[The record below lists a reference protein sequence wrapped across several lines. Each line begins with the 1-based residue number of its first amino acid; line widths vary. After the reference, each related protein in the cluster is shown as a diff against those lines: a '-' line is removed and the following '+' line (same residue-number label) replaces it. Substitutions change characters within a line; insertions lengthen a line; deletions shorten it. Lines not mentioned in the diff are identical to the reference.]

1 MFVGTNMSD
10 VDLIISVH
18 TTGVKDIAN
27 LSASVRNLALN
38 LKGVTVPMKALDT
51 HAKAVNKALGITSK
65 GVNQHANSLK
75 ELKRNQAALSE
86 ESKRLRSNIQNY
98 NLAILKAG
106 GPTTKLGKELTFAQ
120 NQLKA
125 FSTTL
130 RGLRI
135 RSFGSDLSNI
145 SLRLQKMGKDAQ
157 FVGRSLM
164 INLTAPLL
172 LFARTGLQS
181 LVKVDAALV
190 RLTKVLEG
198 VAMTAEQADKKL
210 GKGLGGAER
219 QAAIEKMVN
228 SFKSLDSALTGLSNK
243 FGVSKDLVVG
253 LATDFAELGISVN
266 ENITALTELTLVTE
280 KLGNMDA
287 AGAQDLAQALYFNSV
302 RALEANGAFA
312 KLTNARDRETRA
324 IAAATTQLNMFN
336 NIENVTAL
344 TLKDLSE
351 SLPELGS
358 MAVSFGLSMTE
369 AAALL
374 APMKAAGLDVG
385 ASANSIK
392 VSLQRAI
399 SPTKQNTE
407 LLASLAKQY
416 GVASDTQNV
425 FNKTT
430 ETGLTGLQGIVDVF
444 MKVQASSAGAE
455 GALKLM
461 SEIFEKRQGPRMYIA
476 IQQMGQFDKELNK
489 ATRSASTSEGI
500 LASVAEGALS
510 KFNQLNSTAL
520 PTAIN
525 NFSDI
530 GIIARIATAQAGQM
544 VEGYGKVSAA
554 EIKTAKEVRKA
565 VADVVVQKKQ
575 SQGID
580 IIGTA
585 KTESGRAM
593 LVELAGASNAQEVA
607 NMELEQSLGSL
618 EVAIQ
623 KIKNAFKLFA
633 ADLMK
638 TIGPALKSM
647 ADKIQVFYEK
657 WQSLSES
664 TRQNISK
671 VILGFLAFL
680 AILGPVVLAIGTIQA
695 SMGVLG
701 RALTGLL
708 PKLATTE
715 GGFVGLGTSASLA
728 NAKVKALY
736 GTIVAKSLK
745 GKLLGAGTFADAQAT
760 AQAAMGNFAAPK
772 AAAAP
777 TLSSLLSPV
786 NKGKITQSE
795 QLKEFLSRNAGA
807 TKGDFLKS
815 RTIANKMAAGR
826 ALTPAQYAYQITNSA
841 KVASI
846 PGAVTAGRATAASKI
861 AGINANITSK
871 NTIKTAKAARQN
883 LINAR
888 NPFYE
893 ATGIVTDRMGT
904 RFFRGGEEL
913 LDDVGPTRPTRTRG
927 VLSKLTGGR
936 ISATR
941 KLIGTAEDQANIL
954 AGGGMQG
961 AKLQT
966 QLRARKA
973 VGGIKDFATTSKTA
987 NLGKGFVEALRPI
1000 KQFKAG
1006 VNGAKGA
1013 MAALEAQQATLGLA
1027 GPGAFRKM
1035 GVAIKGF
1042 VTNVKLADLAMK
1054 IFRMTMLATGIGAI
1068 VLGIGVA
1075 VMLVV
1080 KNFGMFKEKAAGPLR
1095 GLAFAFGVIKKALME
1110 ITRPI
1115 QDLFAQFGGGAK
1127 GTEGSVNGL
1136 VTIFRQFVKVV
1147 QMVAQA
1153 FKSLVEN
1160 IIKPYLYA
1168 VVNIVMAVVSM
1179 FKGNWGD
1186 ALKFLTAAFARV
1198 AEVLVG
1204 IWQAVMKVLIKV
1216 AGFIVKAVITLFA
1229 GLMKGLVKVIALGV
1243 KLMLTSLT
1251 AIPKAV
1257 AKGFSWLSKI
1267 PGMGWFSAISDG
1279 MNNTIDG
1286 MYGMVDAGADA
1297 ASGAIDALADGAKG
1311 LVDGGVNL
1319 YGKAIDGIAN
1329 TIKGGLK
1336 RGADLGV
1343 KESTHSLQ
1351 KGKKPIVDA
1360 GAEAGQ
1366 EAGEA
1371 IANKTGDGFEEN
1383 DPSGKIGEKLKEGIK
1398 SAVQDLQNYIAGEL
1412 KNAIDKY
1419 VDASTKALEKQRDA
1433 ALKIYDVQIKTL
1445 GKLEKAEES
1454 LTKTKE
1460 YEANKRKLLDDKALN
1475 DEQFRRNYA
1484 LAVYEGRTDDARM
1497 LQLEQVSQTKGFNEE
1512 LNSIESNRAK
1522 DLARENLDALKEAIN
1537 EARDAAQKFF
1547 DESIVKFQESIE
1559 TITKFPPV
1567 TIEDYKTQ
1575 IGELYN
1581 ITNQTATDNSTA
1593 FEKMFTNFAT
1603 TINTKMPND
1612 VVGAFSTNLDELVL
1626 VAKEK
1631 YGLGSDTSENT
1642 VIGVT
1647 IGMLADIG
1655 GVFGDKKQTVIDS
1668 FGLVTTGLK
1677 DNFKESATAIVTAVT
1692 DDFLTPFAEATT
1704 KFKDNWEK
1712 VYKQAI
1718 IDGNRAITDALRNDV
1733 SVNKEL
1739 FEEMRGYIDAT
1750 TLKWLGL
1757 KAAAEAAGE
1766 AQKDAAA
1773 GGGGGDSSTGS
1784 TSSGSGL
1791 NVGRADAFVTNNALR
1806 VARGLNALTYQQ
1818 YTQGTGL
1825 STAAVIA
1832 KPTTPS
1838 FIPNV
1843 PTNSFKPPQR
1853 AKGGIIPSRTQ
1864 NQNSGFPEGYIP
1876 APTQE
1881 GVPALLHGGEYI
1893 LNAKAVSRIG
1903 IGALNKMNNN
1913 LLPRFLK
1920 GGVVPKKNGGSST
1933 VKSNP
1938 SSTRGRSADTYEAAS
1953 KVATSVALKKLATAR
1968 ASIPYGER
1976 PALETQKHLNFV
1988 EKAIFKVTDNK
1999 LVNTLFET
2007 KNFMETV
2014 GAAIGS
2020 VGGKPGMVAGSAI
2033 GRGIG
2038 SFFEQ
2043 IIDNKKGVSTQQI
2056 AKETG
2061 FGAIHGSIGLG
2072 VDAVL
2077 GKVVSKIAP
2086 KILSKFA
2093 RESVLNNLDTVAPT
2107 QIRGALPAAPT
2118 MLALGTGSPLDNSM
2132 LPALRTKIGAFDLNA
2147 LDIAIGDT
2155 SAAYSSIPGFNI
2167 DGKIVTFGNIDR
2179 VLAGRA
2185 NLFESGF
2192 SAINGQPFNPLDTVI
2207 KNIPSDP
2214 YTLSGLAE
2222 FSAAG
2227 AQTAANWHFARS
2239 LVSESIS
2246 GGGLFGKPGDGLE
2259 ILGSKITSV
2268 PQVDALLYAS
2278 SNGDI
2283 YAKSIFEK
2291 LAELGK
2297 AKISAARAASFA
2309 KANIDMTPGIDREIS
2324 GMPSVWQDL
2333 MKTNSVDEMLEKLI
2347 IVHERPPLRPFSIGK
2362 GGDLFL
2368 KPTGDYN
2375 PGTSYFSNIGSTL
2388 ADEMQLAKTGGYF
2401 TTAEDLLKNPSVI
2414 GRMSAKDIT
2423 KYNML
2428 RNTIH
2433 FGINSPVAGHM
2444 ARPEAG
2450 GEILLA
2456 NLKAVM
2462 DANPGALDTLYAVDS
2477 YFTPKDLTG
2486 LRIPKDAFQIF
2497 RPSELATTSAPD
2509 YLIRRLQ
2516 TGYYTDNQFSTISDQ
2531 LFKDMK
2537 EHMISDRM
2545 KQLGGTGL
2553 WETGEHYTKPWQD
2566 AVIRRLALELRLN
2579 TGLHANH
2586 YVSTIESLSNDLN
2599 YPLPYN
2605 YNMTMGLEKFDEFG
2619 ENALPR
2625 LITRRNNHIITYL
2638 TKKFSPAYL
2647 SQFKTGGYVPG
2658 APSTAIPAILHGGE
2672 YVINADAVRNMG
2684 VRTMQSINQSRFRA
2698 PSATP
2703 SYSGGG
2709 GSTSVSTVNINV
2721 DTFIGEEEWFK
2732 SMMKDYNINV
2742 LPKQQKAAGLES
2754 RTFTSYNGI
2763 NQGL

>member
-1 MFVGTNMSD
+1 MSD

-18 TTGVKDIAN
+18 TTGVKDVAN

-38 LKGVTVPMKALDT
+38 LKGVTVPMRALDS

-75 ELKRNQAALSE
+75 ELKANQAALSE

-106 GPTTKLGKELTFAQ
+106 GPTTKLGKELTFTQ

-145 SLRLQKMGKDAQ
+145 SLKLQKMGKDAQ

-172 LFARTGLQS
+172 LFGRTGLQS
-181 LVKVDAALV
+181 LIKVDAALV

-198 VAMTAEQADKKL
+198 VAMTAEQADQKL
-210 GKGLGGAER
+210 GKGLGGADR
-219 QAAIEKMVN
+219 QAAINKMVN
-228 SFKSLDSALTGLSNK
+228 SFKALESGLTSLSNK
-243 FGVSKDLVVG
+243 FGVSKDLVIG
-253 LATDFAELGISVN
+253 LATDFAELGISAN
-266 ENITALTELTLVTE
+266 ENIVALTELTLVTE

-287 AGAQDLAQALYFNSV
+287 AGAQDLSQALYFNSV
-302 RALEANGAFA
+302 RALEASGAFD
-312 KLTNARDRETRA
+312 KLTDAREREARA
-324 IAAATTQLNMFN
+324 IGAAKTQLNMFN

-416 GVASDTQNV
+416 GVASDTQNI
-425 FNKTT
+425 FNQTT
-430 ETGLTGLQGIVDVF
+430 KTGLTGLQAIVDVF
-444 MKVQASSAGAE
+444 DKVQSSSAGAE

-476 IQQMGQFDKELNK
+476 IQQMAQFNKELNR
-489 ATRSASTSEGI
+489 ATRSAGTSEGI
-500 LASVAEGALS
+500 LASTAEGALS
-510 KFNQLNSTAL
+510 KFNQLNGTAL
-520 PTAIN
+520 PVTIN
-525 NFSDI
+525 NFKDI
-530 GIIARIATAQAGQM
+530 GIIARIATAQSGQM
-544 VEGYGKVSAA
+544 VEGFRKVSAA

-575 SQGID
+575 NEGID

-585 KTESGRAM
+585 KTESARAM
-593 LVELAGASNAQEVA
+593 LVELAGASNAQQVA
-607 NMELEQSLGSL
+607 DMELEQSLGSL
-618 EVAIQ
+618 EVAVQ
-623 KIKNAFKLFA
+623 KIKNSFKLFA

-647 ADKIQVFYEK
+647 ADKIQAFYEK
-657 WQSLSES
+657 WQSLSEA

-680 AILGPVVLAIGTIQA
+680 AVLGPIVLGIGTIQA

-701 RALTGLL
+701 RALTGLF
-708 PKLATTE
+708 PKLTSAS
-715 GGFVGLGTSASLA
+715 GGFVGLGESAALA
-728 NAKVKALY
+728 NGKIKALY
-736 GTIVAKSLK
+736 GTIVAKSLQS
-745 GKLLGAGTFADAQAT
+745 KLLGTKTGSLADAQSA
-760 AQAAMGNFAAPK
+760 AQAAMGSFAAPK
-772 AAAAP
+772 STTFTPKTAKALAP
-777 TLSSLLSPV
+777 LHQAR
-786 NKGKITQSE
+786 ITQAE
-795 QLKEFLSRNAGA
+795 QMREFLRLNPGS
-807 TKGDFLKS
+807 TQSDFIKS
-815 RTIANKMAAGR
+815 RSISKAMTAGR
-826 ALTPAQYAYQITNSA
+826 PLTPAQDAYRIANRS
-841 KVASI
+841 KVSSI
-846 PGAVTAGRATAASKI
+846 PGAIHAGKI
-861 AGINANITSK
+861 SAVARIDDINKNIRTGVAN
-871 NTIKTAKAARQN
+871 
-883 LINAR
+883 R
-888 NPFYE
+888 N
-893 ATGIVTDRMGT
+893 ATGIRAAFRQNQVAARDPFYKAKGIATDRMGT
-904 RFFRGGEEL
+904 RFFRAGEEL
-913 LDDVGPTRPTRTRG
+913 LDDTTPGTPSRTRG
-927 VLSKLTGGR
+927 ALSRLSGGR

-941 KLIGTAEDQANIL
+941 RLLGTAEDQANIL
-954 AGGGMQG
+954 AGGGVQG
-961 AKLQT
+961 ARMQT

-1006 VNGAKGA
+1006 VSGAKGA
-1013 MAALEAQQATLGLA
+1013 MAALEAQQRTLGLA
-1027 GPGAFRKM
+1027 APSSFAKAAA
-1035 GVAIKGF
+1035 GVKGF
-1042 VTNVKLADLAMK
+1042 VTNIKFANVAMK
-1054 IFRMTMLATGIGAI
+1054 ILRLTMLATGIGAI

-1198 AEVLVG
+1198 AEVLVS
-1204 IWQAVMKVLIKV
+1204 IWQAVMKVMIKV
-1216 AGFIVKAVITLFA
+1216 AGFIVKAIITVFA
-1229 GLMKGLVKVIALGV
+1229 GLMKVLVKIVALGV
-1243 KLMLTSLT
+1243 KLILT
-1251 AIPKAV
+1251 AFTAVPKAV
-1257 AKGFSWLSKI
+1257 AKGFSWLGKI
-1267 PGMGWFSAISDG
+1267 PGMGWFNSISNGIND
-1279 MNNTIDG
+1279 TIDG
-1286 MYGMVDAGADA
+1286 MYGMVDAGSDM
-1297 ASGAIDALADGAKG
+1297 ASGAIDALANGAKG
-1311 LVDGGVNL
+1311 LVDGVTGL
-1319 YGKAIDGIAN
+1319 YGAAIDKVGN
-1329 TIKGGLK
+1329 VIKGGLK
-1336 RGADLGV
+1336 KGADLGV

-1351 KGKKPIVDA
+1351 KGKKPLVDA
-1360 GAEAGQ
+1360 GTEAG
-1366 EAGEA
+1366 EAAGEA
-1371 IANKTGDGFEEN
+1371 IANSTGDGYEEN
-1383 DPSGKIGEKLKEGIK
+1383 DPSGKIGEKLKDGIK

-1412 KNAIDKY
+1412 SSAIGKY
-1419 VDASTKALEKQRDA
+1419 VDASIKSLEKQRDS
-1433 ALKIYDVQIKTL
+1433 ALKIFDVQIKTL

-1460 YEANKRKLLDDKALN
+1460 FEANKRKMLDDKALS

-1497 LQLEQVSQTKGFNEE
+1497 LQLEQVSQTKSFNQD
-1512 LNSIESNRAK
+1512 LNSLESGRAK
-1522 DLARENLDALKEAIN
+1522 DLAKENLDALKDAIN
-1537 EARDAAQKFF
+1537 EAKDAAQKFF

-1581 ITNQTATDNSTA
+1581 ITNQTATDNSAA

-1647 IGMLADIG
+1647 IGMLASIG

-1677 DNFKESATAIVTAVT
+1677 DNFAESATAIVKSVT

-1718 IDGNRAITDALRNDV
+1718 IDGNKAITDALRNDV
-1733 SVNKEL
+1733 TVNKEL

-1773 GGGGGDSSTGS
+1773 GGGGTPGTPTATGS
-1784 TSSGSGL
+1784 PRTVTDLRASLVKTSTKGTVANFSPFNPFKGTEIGLAPRGS
-1791 NVGRADAFVTNNALR
+1791 
-1806 VARGLNALTYQQ
+1806 
-1818 YTQGTGL
+1818 
-1825 STAAVIA
+1825 SVI
-1832 KPTTPS
+1832 PT
-1838 FIPNV
+1838 
-1843 PTNSFKPPQR
+1843 R
-1853 AKGGIIPSRTQ
+1853 AKGGIIPSQRQ
-1864 NQNSGFPEGYIP
+1864 NQNNGYPEGYIP

-1893 LNAKAVSRIG
+1893 LNAKAVQRIG
-1903 IGALNKMNNN
+1903 VGALNKMNNN
-1913 LLPRFLK
+1913 LIPRFAK
-1920 GGVVPKKNGGSST
+1920 GGVVPGKKGGA
-1933 VKSNP
+1933 

-1968 ASIPYGER
+1968 ASIPYSER

-1988 EKAIFKVTDNK
+1988 EKAIFKATDNK

-2014 GAAIGS
+2014 GAAVGS
-2020 VGGKPGMVAGSAI
+2020 VGGKPGMIAGSAI

-2043 IIDNKKGVSTQQI
+2043 IIDDKKGVSTSKI
-2056 AKETG
+2056 ARETG
-2061 FGAIHGSIGLG
+2061 FGAIHGGIGLG
-2072 VDAVL
+2072 VDAIL

-2093 RESVLNNLDTVAPT
+2093 RESVLNNLDSGVPRSSGIKTPGTDLAIPSRT
-2107 QIRGALPAAPT
+2107 SLAIPSGSSLIKTAESGAKLVD
-2118 MLALGTGSPLDNSM
+2118 LNPLLISTSELVDQYSQNIVKSV
-2132 LPALRTKIGAFDLNA
+2132 PGFRTK
-2147 LDIAIGDT
+2147 
-2155 SAAYSSIPGFNI
+2155 
-2167 DGKIVTFGNIDR
+2167 DGIITFGNLGENFGESAFNIIDG
-2179 VLAGRA
+2179 VKV
-2185 NLFESGF
+2185 N
-2192 SAINGQPFNPLDTVI
+2192 PFDTVI
-2207 KNIPSDP
+2207 KNIPDNPFSIANMSPESDIAQ
-2214 YTLSGLAE
+2214 SLALK
-2222 FSAAG
+2222 FHHARAAVDETG
-2227 AQTAANWHFARS
+2227 IEN
-2239 LVSESIS
+2239 IS
-2246 GGGLFGKPGDGLE
+2246 YNGVVVDSVE
-2259 ILGSKITSV
+2259 KIN
-2268 PQVDALLYAS
+2268 ALLYAGSRGDSAAMS
-2278 SNGDI
+2278 SFEKIAKIGEDAVATYRAKNYGFGEIKNVDDHI
-2283 YAKSIFEK
+2283 NKILNNKYKTARPSAKSMVDNILNEK
-2291 LAELGK
+2291 TIAGKMKGLAL
-2297 AKISAARAASFA
+2297 
-2309 KANIDMTPGIDREIS
+2309 
-2324 GMPSVWQDL
+2324 
-2333 MKTNSVDEMLEKLI
+2333 
-2347 IVHERPPLRPFSIGK
+2347 VHERSPQFPFRIDAAGNAELFPTSTFSNYFASGK
-2362 GGDLFL
+2362 GESADFL
-2368 KPTGDYN
+2368 KWLAEEGL
-2375 PGTSYFSNIGSTL
+2375 TSSKIAETVK
-2388 ADEMQLAKTGGYF
+2388 AKNY
-2401 TTAEDLLKNPSVI
+2401 
-2414 GRMSAKDIT
+2414 
-2423 KYNML
+2423 
-2428 RNTIH
+2428 RNSIH
-2433 FGINSPVAGHM
+2433 FGVGSPAAGHM
-2444 ARPEAG
+2444 FR
-2450 GEILLA
+2450 GESYGEMLIA
-2456 NLKAVM
+2456 NMSDVFA
-2462 DANPGALDTLYAVDS
+2462 ANSDALDVLNGVDT
-2477 YFTPKDLTG
+2477 YFTPKVGESLKIPNGSYKVLPALD
-2486 LRIPKDAFQIF
+2486 IPKGLSMDDPIALNLIKERNALITKTIEDLGNVRMSSGVHFM
-2497 RPSELATTSAPD
+2497 ENETDD
-2509 YLIRRLQ
+2509 YLVRLLAAAIKIPYKLHADTLIGGMGGIETQTSGKIAPGIKGLSDMSKNAIIRLL
-2516 TGYYTDNQFSTISDQ
+2516 TDNRSDFVKTEV
-2531 LFKDMK
+2531 LDKY
-2537 EHMISDRM
+2537 R
-2545 KQLGGTGL
+2545 
-2553 WETGEHYTKPWQD
+2553 
-2566 AVIRRLALELRLN
+2566 
-2579 TGLHANH
+2579 
-2586 YVSTIESLSNDLN
+2586 
-2599 YPLPYN
+2599 
-2605 YNMTMGLEKFDEFG
+2605 
-2619 ENALPR
+2619 
-2625 LITRRNNHIITYL
+2625 
-2638 TKKFSPAYL
+2638 
-2647 SQFKTGGYVPG
+2647 QFKTGGYVPG
-2658 APSTAIPAILHGGE
+2658 APSMAIPAILHGGE
-2672 YVINADAVRNMG
+2672 YVVNADAVRNMG
-2684 VRTMQSINQSRFRA
+2684 VRTMQSINQSKFRA
-2698 PSATP
+2698 PSGTP
-2703 SYSGGG
+2703 SYASGG

-2721 DTFIGEEEWFK
+2721 DTFVGEEEWFK
-2732 SMMKDYNINV
+2732 SMMKSYNVNV
-2742 LPKQQKAAGLES
+2742 LPKQQKAAGVET

>member
-1 MFVGTNMSD
+1 MSD

-18 TTGVKDIAN
+18 TTGVKDVAN

-38 LKGVTVPMKALDT
+38 LKGVTVPMRALDS

-75 ELKRNQAALSE
+75 ELKANQAALSE

-106 GPTTKLGKELTFAQ
+106 GPTTKLGKELTFTQ

-145 SLRLQKMGKDAQ
+145 SLKLQKMGKDAQ

-172 LFARTGLQS
+172 LFGRTGLQS
-181 LVKVDAALV
+181 LIKVDAALV

-198 VAMTAEQADKKL
+198 VAMTAEQADQKL
-210 GKGLGGAER
+210 GKGLGGADR
-219 QAAIEKMVN
+219 QAAINKMVN
-228 SFKSLDSALTGLSNK
+228 SFKALESGLTSLSNK
-243 FGVSKDLVVG
+243 FGVSKDLVIG
-253 LATDFAELGISVN
+253 LATDFAELGISAN
-266 ENITALTELTLVTE
+266 ENIVALTELTLVTE

-287 AGAQDLAQALYFNSV
+287 AGAQDLSQALYFNSV
-302 RALEANGAFA
+302 RALEASGAFD
-312 KLTNARDRETRA
+312 KLTDAREREARA
-324 IAAATTQLNMFN
+324 IGAAKTQLNMFN

-416 GVASDTQNV
+416 GVASDTQNI
-425 FNKTT
+425 FNQTT
-430 ETGLTGLQGIVDVF
+430 KTGLTGLQAIVDVF
-444 MKVQASSAGAE
+444 DKVQSTSAGAE

-476 IQQMGQFDKELNK
+476 IQQMAQFNKELNR
-489 ATRSASTSEGI
+489 ATRSAGTSEAI
-500 LASVAEGALS
+500 LASTAEGALS
-510 KFNQLNSTAL
+510 KFNQLNGTAL
-520 PTAIN
+520 PVTIN
-525 NFSDI
+525 NFKDI
-530 GIIARIATAQAGQM
+530 GIIARIATAQSGQM
-544 VEGYGKVSAA
+544 VEGFRKVSAA

-575 SQGID
+575 NEGID

-585 KTESGRAM
+585 KTESARAM
-593 LVELAGASNAQEVA
+593 LVELAGASNAQQVA
-607 NMELEQSLGSL
+607 DMELEQSLGSL
-618 EVAIQ
+618 EVAVQ
-623 KIKNAFKLFA
+623 KIKNSFKLFA

-638 TIGPALKSM
+638 TIGPTLKSL

-657 WQSLSES
+657 WQSLSEA

-680 AILGPVVLAIGTIQA
+680 AVLGPIVLGIGTIQA

-701 RALTGLL
+701 RALTGLF
-708 PKLATTE
+708 PKL
-715 GGFVGLGTSASLA
+715 TSASGGFAGLGEAAALA
-728 NAKVKALY
+728 NGKVKSLY
-736 GTIVAKSLK
+736 STIVQSSLAK
-745 GKLLGAGTFADAQAT
+745 KLVPDLGEAQAT
-760 AQAAMGNFAAPK
+760 AQAAMSNFQAPRK
-772 AAAAP
+772 TYDPA
-777 TLSSLLSPV
+777 LLSPSI
-786 NKGKITQSE
+786 KGKLTQKD
-795 QLKEFLSRNAGA
+795 QLKEFLSRNTGA
-807 TKGDFLKS
+807 TKTDFFKS
-815 RTIANKMAAGR
+815 RTISNKIAAGR
-826 ALTPAQYAYQITNSA
+826 ALTPAQYAYQLTNSA
-841 KVASI
+841 KVASV
-846 PGAVTAGRATAASKI
+846 PNALAAGRANSAARL
-861 AGINANITSK
+861 AR
-871 NTIKTAKAARQN
+871 AARQN
-883 LINAR
+883 LVADR
-888 NPFYE
+888 DPFYQ
-893 ATGIVTDRMGT
+893 AKGIVTDKLGS
-904 RFFRGGEEL
+904 RFFQGGNEL

-927 VLSKLTGGR
+927 VLSRLTGGR
-936 ISATR
+936 VSATR
-941 KLIGTAEDQANIL
+941 RLLGTAEDQANIL

-961 AKLQT
+961 ARLQT
-966 QLRARKA
+966 QLRAQRA

-1006 VNGAKGA
+1006 VSGAKGA
-1013 MAALEAQQATLGLA
+1013 IAALEAQQATLGLA
-1027 GPGAFRKM
+1027 GPGAFRKL

-1198 AEVLVG
+1198 AEVLVS

-1216 AGFIVKAVITLFA
+1216 AGFIVKAVITIFA

-1279 MNNTIDG
+1279 MNDTIDG

-1329 TIKGGLK
+1329 TIKSGLK
-1336 RGADLGV
+1336 KGADLGV

-1351 KGKKPIVDA
+1351 NGKKKIVDT
-1360 GAEAGQ
+1360 GEEIG
-1366 EAGEA
+1366 EETGEA
-1371 IANKTGDGFEEN
+1371 IANATGDGFEEN

-1460 YEANKRKLLDDKALN
+1460 FEANKRKMLDDKALS

-1497 LQLEQVSQTKGFNEE
+1497 LQLEQVSQTKSFNQD
-1512 LNSIESNRAK
+1512 LNSLESGRAK
-1522 DLARENLDALKEAIN
+1522 DLAKENLDALKDAIN
-1537 EARDAAQKFF
+1537 EAKDAAQKFF

-1581 ITNQTATDNSTA
+1581 ITNQTATDNSAA

-1677 DNFKESATAIVTAVT
+1677 DNFAESATAIVKSVT

-1773 GGGGGDSSTGS
+1773 GGGGGGSGTTGS
-1784 TSSGSGL
+1784 TASGAGL
-1791 NVGRADAFVTNNALR
+1791 NVGRADAFTSNNALR
-1806 VARGLNALTYQQ
+1806 TVKGLAPLTYQQ
-1818 YTQGTGL
+1818 FTVGTGL
-1825 STAAVIA
+1825 STAAIAA
-1832 KPTTPS
+1832 KPIKPA
-1838 FIPNV
+1838 FIPNPSLK
-1843 PTNSFKPPQR
+1843 PTSR
-1853 AKGGIIPSRTQ
+1853 AKGGIIPTRTQ
-1864 NQNSGFPEGYIP
+1864 NQNSGYPEGYIP

-1920 GGVVPKKNGGSST
+1920 GGQVPKRSGAIAPKKGDGTLNGPYGTVVKPVVPGNINLNKLPVVKNNIKGEGGVST
-1933 VKSNP
+1933 VRSLSIGTDRGTMLLPTVVNGKIISDQQAIKFAINSGKNLGVYKDDATAEMAAQLIHMSEANRVGRANP
-1938 SSTRGRSADTYEAAS
+1938 SSTRGSADRIVIKPSVSGNRVVADRVPTVTNPSMNTPSADSIDRYFAATKRQMQMATPLGKARLEREEAGYVQPKYDWTNMTKFGMGGLTLAADLIATRFGGPIAGA
-1953 KVATSVALKKLATAR
+1953 VATGSTYNLTNRLGNYLAST
-1968 ASIPYGER
+1968 
-1976 PALETQKHLNFV
+1976 
-1988 EKAIFKVTDNK
+1988 
-1999 LVNTLFET
+1999 
-2007 KNFMETV
+2007 
-2014 GAAIGS
+2014 GAAPGFKGDTSLKGS
-2020 VGGKPGMVAGSAI
+2020 IMAGGLSLAGYGVAKLLGKAPGVAKNIFRKYLPTEETYNAGKAYQKEFIDWANTHAVPRAGAGWEDAQGLYLQTLKSKEYTSLARQVENYEIMPKRLNYVQRLMALSGLGEPTRKILEHIPFIKSPNKYAGSSNFDSKEYNLISDPRSDRADWTEVYSND
-2033 GRGIG
+2033 G
-2038 SFFEQ
+2038 
-2043 IIDNKKGVSTQQI
+2043 KKI
-2056 AKETG
+2056 
-2061 FGAIHGSIGLG
+2061 
-2072 VDAVL
+2072 
-2077 GKVVSKIAP
+2077 
-2086 KILSKFA
+2086 
-2093 RESVLNNLDTVAPT
+2093 VLNNLSEMIAYHNHRATFVDGLPNTMRTAKK
-2107 QIRGALPAAPT
+2107 ALKIAANT
-2118 MLALGTGSPLDNSM
+2118 WGTALGINADVVQGPEFELGPSYARLEYITNQYSKKQNGFGIGVYPYSEDDGSEAHASVLSFPSNERYAVPRPRMTSELGVNWN
-2132 LPALRTKIGAFDLNA
+2132 GA
-2147 LDIAIGDT
+2147 G
-2155 SAAYSSIPGFNI
+2155 
-2167 DGKIVTFGNIDR
+2167 
-2179 VLAGRA
+2179 
-2185 NLFESGF
+2185 
-2192 SAINGQPFNPLDTVI
+2192 
-2207 KNIPSDP
+2207 
-2214 YTLSGLAE
+2214 
-2222 FSAAG
+2222 
-2227 AQTAANWHFARS
+2227 
-2239 LVSESIS
+2239 
-2246 GGGLFGKPGDGLE
+2246 
-2259 ILGSKITSV
+2259 
-2268 PQVDALLYAS
+2268 
-2278 SNGDI
+2278 
-2283 YAKSIFEK
+2283 K
-2291 LAELGK
+2291 LAEVTN
-2297 AKISAARAASFA
+2297 STAALLPGVFDSVFA
-2309 KANIDMTPGIDREIS
+2309 KSAELVGRIPTPEILDWTKGDPLNSGESVDMSPFKYASLLVAKLTDPVGVVADTLIHEMGHVFNLDHPHSYDIS
-2324 GMPSVWQDL
+2324 GRVQNQSIMSYETPYANRSLLPGDIAGLKAMLSV
-2333 MKTNSVDEMLEKLI
+2333 
-2347 IVHERPPLRPFSIGK
+2347 R
-2362 GGDLFL
+2362 
-2368 KPTGDYN
+2368 DYN
-2375 PGTSYFSNIGSTL
+2375 AVNI
-2388 ADEMQLAKTGGYF
+2388 
-2401 TTAEDLLKNPSVI
+2401 
-2414 GRMSAKDIT
+2414 
-2423 KYNML
+2423 
-2428 RNTIH
+2428 
-2433 FGINSPVAGHM
+2433 
-2444 ARPEAG
+2444 
-2450 GEILLA
+2450 
-2456 NLKAVM
+2456 
-2462 DANPGALDTLYAVDS
+2462 
-2477 YFTPKDLTG
+2477 
-2486 LRIPKDAFQIF
+2486 
-2497 RPSELATTSAPD
+2497 
-2509 YLIRRLQ
+2509 
-2516 TGYYTDNQFSTISDQ
+2516 
-2531 LFKDMK
+2531 
-2537 EHMISDRM
+2537 
-2545 KQLGGTGL
+2545 
-2553 WETGEHYTKPWQD
+2553 
-2566 AVIRRLALELRLN
+2566 
-2579 TGLHANH
+2579 
-2586 YVSTIESLSNDLN
+2586 
-2599 YPLPYN
+2599 
-2605 YNMTMGLEKFDEFG
+2605 
-2619 ENALPR
+2619 PR
-2625 LITRRNNHIITYL
+2625 
-2638 TKKFSPAYL
+2638 
-2647 SQFKTGGYVPG
+2647 FKTGGYVPG
-2658 APSTAIPAILHGGE
+2658 APSMAIPAILHGGE
-2672 YVINADAVRNMG
+2672 YVVNADAVRNMG
-2684 VRTMQSINQSRFRA
+2684 VRTMQSINQSKFRA
-2698 PSATP
+2698 PSGTP
-2703 SYSGGG
+2703 SYASGG

-2721 DTFIGEEEWFK
+2721 DTFVGEEEWFK
-2732 SMMKDYNINV
+2732 SMMKSYNVNV
-2742 LPKQQKAAGLES
+2742 LPKQQKAAGVET

>member
-1 MFVGTNMSD
+1 MSD

-18 TTGVKDIAN
+18 TTGVKDVAN

-38 LKGVTVPMKALDT
+38 LKGVTVPMRALDS

-106 GPTTKLGKELTFAQ
+106 GPTTKLGKELTFTQ

-145 SLRLQKMGKDAQ
+145 SLKLQKMGKDAQ

-172 LFARTGLQS
+172 LFGRTGLQS
-181 LVKVDAALV
+181 LIKVDAALV

-198 VAMTAEQADKKL
+198 VAMTAEQADQKL
-210 GKGLGGAER
+210 GKGLGGADR
-219 QAAIEKMVN
+219 QAAINKMVN
-228 SFKSLDSALTGLSNK
+228 SFKALESGLTSLSNK
-243 FGVSKDLVVG
+243 FGVSKDLVIG
-253 LATDFAELGISVN
+253 LATDFAELGISAN
-266 ENITALTELTLVTE
+266 ENIVALTELTLVTE

-287 AGAQDLAQALYFNSV
+287 AGAQDLSQALYFNSV
-302 RALEANGAFA
+302 RALEASGAFD
-312 KLTNARDRETRA
+312 KLTDAREREARA
-324 IAAATTQLNMFN
+324 IGAAKTQLNMFN

-416 GVASDTQNV
+416 GVASDTQNI
-425 FNKTT
+425 FNQTT
-430 ETGLTGLQGIVDVF
+430 KTGLTGLQAIVDVF
-444 MKVQASSAGAE
+444 DKVQSTSAGAE

-476 IQQMGQFDKELNK
+476 IQQMAQFNKELNR
-489 ATRSASTSEGI
+489 ATRSAGTSEAI
-500 LASVAEGALS
+500 LASTAEGALS
-510 KFNQLNSTAL
+510 KFNQLNGTAL
-520 PTAIN
+520 PVTIN
-525 NFSDI
+525 NFKDI
-530 GIIARIATAQAGQM
+530 GIIARIATAQSGQM
-544 VEGYGKVSAA
+544 VEGFRKVSAA

-575 SQGID
+575 NEGID

-585 KTESGRAM
+585 KTESARAM
-593 LVELAGASNAQEVA
+593 LVELAGASNAQQVA
-607 NMELEQSLGSL
+607 DMELEQSLGSL
-618 EVAIQ
+618 EVAVQ
-623 KIKNAFKLFA
+623 KIKNSFKLFA

-638 TIGPALKSM
+638 TIGPTLKSL

-657 WQSLSES
+657 WQSLSEA

-680 AILGPVVLAIGTIQA
+680 AVLGPIVLGIGTIQA

-701 RALTGLL
+701 RALTGLF
-708 PKLATTE
+708 PKL
-715 GGFVGLGTSASLA
+715 TSASGGFAGLGEAARLA
-728 NAKVKALY
+728 DGKVKSLY
-736 GTIVAKSLK
+736 STIVQSSLAKKLVPDLGEAQTAAAAAMNNFQAPRKTYDPALLSPSIK
-745 GKLLGAGTFADAQAT
+745 GKL
-760 AQAAMGNFAAPK
+760 
-772 AAAAP
+772 
-777 TLSSLLSPV
+777 
-786 NKGKITQSE
+786 TQKD
-795 QLKEFLSRNAGA
+795 QLKEFLSRNTGA
-807 TKGDFLKS
+807 TKTDFFKS
-815 RTIANKMAAGR
+815 RTISNKIAAGR
-826 ALTPAQYAYQITNSA
+826 ALTPAQYAYQLTNSA
-841 KVASI
+841 KVASV
-846 PGAVTAGRATAASKI
+846 PNALAAGRANSAARL
-861 AGINANITSK
+861 AR
-871 NTIKTAKAARQN
+871 AARQN
-883 LINAR
+883 LVADR
-888 NPFYE
+888 DPFYQ
-893 ATGIVTDRMGT
+893 AKGIVTDKLGS
-904 RFFRGGEEL
+904 RFFQGGNEL

-927 VLSKLTGGR
+927 VLSRLTGGR
-936 ISATR
+936 VSATR
-941 KLIGTAEDQANIL
+941 RLLGTAEDQANIL

-961 AKLQT
+961 ARLQT
-966 QLRARKA
+966 QLRAQRA

-1006 VNGAKGA
+1006 VSGAQGA
-1013 MAALEAQQATLGLA
+1013 VAALQAKNATLGLTAPSSFAKAAA
-1027 GPGAFRKM
+1027 G
-1035 GVAIKGF
+1035 VKGF
-1042 VTNVKLADLAMK
+1042 VTNIKLANVAMK
-1054 IFRMTMLATGIGAI
+1054 ILRLTMLATGIGAI

-1080 KNFGMFKEKAAGPLR
+1080 KNFGAFKEKAAGPLR
-1095 GLAFAFGVIKKALME
+1095 GLAYAFGVIKKALME

-1198 AEVLVG
+1198 AEVLVS

-1216 AGFIVKAVITLFA
+1216 AGFIVKAIISLFA
-1229 GLMKGLVKVIALGV
+1229 GLMKILVKIVALGV
-1243 KLMLTSLT
+1243 KLILT
-1251 AIPKAV
+1251 ALTAVPKAV
-1257 AKGFSWLSKI
+1257 AAGFGWLGKI
-1267 PGMGWFSAISDG
+1267 PGMGWFKSIGDG
-1279 MNNTIDG
+1279 INGTIDG
-1286 MYGMVDAGADA
+1286 MYGLVDAGADA
-1297 ASGAIDALADGAKG
+1297 ASGAIDAVADGAKG
-1311 LVDGGVNL
+1311 LVDGATGL
-1319 YGKAIDGIAN
+1319 YGAAIDGIGNA
-1329 TIKGGLK
+1329 IKGGLK
-1336 RGADLGV
+1336 KGTDLGV

-1351 KGKKPIVDA
+1351 NGKKKIVDT
-1360 GAEAGQ
+1360 GEEIG
-1366 EAGEA
+1366 EETGEA
-1371 IANKTGDGFEEN
+1371 IANATGDGFEEN
-1383 DPSGKIGEKLKEGIK
+1383 DPSGKIGEKLKDGIK

-1412 KNAIDKY
+1412 SSAIGKY
-1419 VDASTKALEKQRDA
+1419 VDASIKSLEKQRDS
-1433 ALKIYDVQIKTL
+1433 ALKIFDVQIKTL

-1460 YEANKRKLLDDKALN
+1460 FEANKRKMLDDKALS

-1497 LQLEQVSQTKGFNEE
+1497 LQLEQVSQTKSFNQD
-1512 LNSIESNRAK
+1512 LNSLESGRAK
-1522 DLARENLDALKEAIN
+1522 DLAKENLDALKDAIN
-1537 EARDAAQKFF
+1537 EAKDAAQKFF

-1581 ITNQTATDNSTA
+1581 ITNQTATDNSAA

-1704 KFKDNWEK
+1704 KFKENWEK

-1773 GGGGGDSSTGS
+1773 GGGGGGGSTGS
-1784 TSSGSGL
+1784 TPSGAGL
-1791 NVGRADAFVTNNALR
+1791 NIGRADAFTSNNALR
-1806 VARGLNALTYQQ
+1806 TAKGLAPLTYQQ
-1818 YTQGTGL
+1818 FTVGTGL
-1825 STAAVIA
+1825 STAAIAA
-1832 KPTTPS
+1832 KPIKPT
-1838 FIPNV
+1838 FIPNPSLK
-1843 PTNSFKPPQR
+1843 PTSR
-1853 AKGGIIPSRTQ
+1853 AKGGIIPSQRQ
-1864 NQNSGFPEGYIP
+1864 NQNNGYPEGYIP

-1893 LNAKAVSRIG
+1893 LNAKAVQRIG
-1903 IGALNKMNNN
+1903 VGALNKMNNN
-1913 LLPRFLK
+1913 LIPRFAK
-1920 GGVVPKKNGGSST
+1920 GGVVPGKKGGA
-1933 VKSNP
+1933 

-1968 ASIPYGER
+1968 ASIPYSER
-1976 PALETQKHLNFV
+1976 PALETQKNLNFV
-1988 EKAIFKVTDNK
+1988 EKAIFKATDNK

-2014 GAAIGS
+2014 GAAVGS
-2020 VGGKPGMVAGSAI
+2020 VGGKPGMIAGSAI

-2043 IIDNKKGVSTQQI
+2043 IIDDKKGVSTSKI
-2056 AKETG
+2056 ARETG
-2061 FGAIHGSIGLG
+2061 FGAIHGGIGLG
-2072 VDAVL
+2072 VDAIL

-2086 KILSKFA
+2086 NILSKFA
-2093 RESVLNNLDTVAPT
+2093 RESVLNNLDSGVPRSSGIKTPGTDLAIPSRT
-2107 QIRGALPAAPT
+2107 NLAIPSGSSLIKTAESGAKLVD
-2118 MLALGTGSPLDNSM
+2118 LNPLLISTSELVDQYSQNIVKSV
-2132 LPALRTKIGAFDLNA
+2132 PGFRTK
-2147 LDIAIGDT
+2147 
-2155 SAAYSSIPGFNI
+2155 
-2167 DGKIVTFGNIDR
+2167 DGIITFGNLGENFGESAFNIIDGVR
-2179 VLAGRA
+2179 V
-2185 NLFESGF
+2185 N
-2192 SAINGQPFNPLDTVI
+2192 PFDTVI
-2207 KNIPSDP
+2207 KNIPDNPFSIANMSPESDIAQ
-2214 YTLSGLAE
+2214 SLALK
-2222 FSAAG
+2222 FHHARAAVG
-2227 AQTAANWHFARS
+2227 ETGIEN
-2239 LVSESIS
+2239 IS
-2246 GGGLFGKPGDGLE
+2246 YNGVVVDSVE
-2259 ILGSKITSV
+2259 KIN
-2268 PQVDALLYAS
+2268 ALLYAGSRGDSAAMS
-2278 SNGDI
+2278 SFEKIAKIGEDAVATYRAKNYGFGEIKNVDDHI
-2283 YAKSIFEK
+2283 NMILNNKYKTARPSAKSMVDNILNEK
-2291 LAELGK
+2291 TIAGK
-2297 AKISAARAASFA
+2297 MKGFA
-2309 KANIDMTPGIDREIS
+2309 
-2324 GMPSVWQDL
+2324 L
-2333 MKTNSVDEMLEKLI
+2333 
-2347 IVHERPPLRPFSIGK
+2347 VHERSPQFPFKIDADGNAELFPTSTFSNYFASGK
-2362 GGDLFL
+2362 GESAEFL
-2368 KPTGDYN
+2368 KW
-2375 PGTSYFSNIGSTL
+2375 L
-2388 ADEMQLAKTGGYF
+2388 AEEGLSSSKI
-2401 TTAEDLLKNPSVI
+2401 AETV
-2414 GRMSAKDIT
+2414 SAL
-2423 KYNML
+2423 NH
-2428 RNTIH
+2428 RNSIH
-2433 FGINSPVAGHM
+2433 FGVGSPAAGHM
-2444 ARPEAG
+2444 FRGEAY
-2450 GEILLA
+2450 GEMLIANMSDVYTA
-2456 NLKAVM
+2456 NL
-2462 DANPGALDTLYAVDS
+2462 DALDVINGVDT
-2477 YFTPKDLTG
+2477 YFTPKIGESLK
-2486 LRIPKDAFQIF
+2486 IPKGSF
-2497 RPSELATTSAPD
+2497 RVLPALEIPNGLSMDDPIILNMIQERNSLITKMIEDLGNVRMSSGVHFMENETDD
-2509 YLIRRLQ
+2509 YLVRLLAATMKIPYKLHADTLIGGMGGIETQKSGKIAPGIKGLSDMSKNAIIRLL
-2516 TGYYTDNQFSTISDQ
+2516 TDNRSD
-2531 LFKDMK
+2531 FVKK
-2537 EHMISDRM
+2537 EVLDKYR
-2545 KQLGGTGL
+2545 
-2553 WETGEHYTKPWQD
+2553 
-2566 AVIRRLALELRLN
+2566 
-2579 TGLHANH
+2579 
-2586 YVSTIESLSNDLN
+2586 
-2599 YPLPYN
+2599 
-2605 YNMTMGLEKFDEFG
+2605 
-2619 ENALPR
+2619 
-2625 LITRRNNHIITYL
+2625 
-2638 TKKFSPAYL
+2638 
-2647 SQFKTGGYVPG
+2647 QFKTGGYVPG
-2658 APSTAIPAILHGGE
+2658 APSMAIPAILHGGE
-2672 YVINADAVRNMG
+2672 YVVNADAVRNMG
-2684 VRTMQSINQSRFRA
+2684 VRTMQSINQSKFRA
-2698 PSATP
+2698 PSGTP
-2703 SYSGGG
+2703 SYASGG

-2721 DTFIGEEEWFK
+2721 DTFVGEEEWFK
-2732 SMMKDYNINV
+2732 SMMKSYNVNV
-2742 LPKQQKAAGLES
+2742 LPKQQKAAGVET